1 MKKIREL
8 FLMMVAFAA
17 LQLVVSVSFCGENG
31 EGNNDAYTILLSI
44 ASNNEYEKVHASQAK
59 YSGSLDEAE
68 IFVTTFEI
76 KSLPANGF
84 YVNISAAL
92 EKIGFFNTM
101 QQMADCEYVQNPK
114 FWENKE
120 YYKNNE
126 KLFRILFIIGMYG
139 PMLDYKVIC
148 SIENGEYDVAAKL
161 LTGYF
166 NSLHF
171 FLKQPNKLL
180 VSFCGHL
187 DKKYGNVNANLTS
200 AINRILTYDKEY
212 HQNNPGKAGNSTTL
226 EN

>member
-1 MKKIREL
+1 MKKMCEWPLVII
-8 FLMMVAFAA
+8 VFAA
-17 LQLVVSVSFCGENG
+17 LQLVVSASFCGENG

-44 ASNNEYEKVHASQAK
+44 ASNDEYEKVHASQAK

-120 YYKNNE
+120 YYKNND
-126 KLFRILFIIGMYG
+126 KLFRIFFIIGMYG
-139 PMLDYKVIC
+139 HILDYKVIC
-148 SIENGEYDVAAKL
+148 SIEKGEYDLAAKL

-166 NSLHF
+166 NSHYF
-171 FLKQPNKLL
+171 FVKHPNKEF
-180 VSFCGHL
+180 VGFCGHL

-212 HQNNPGKAGNSTTL
+212 HQNNPEKAGNSTTL